1 MRGNVL
7 PSLPPALPSELIEV
21 LVKHSTVRIERILSK
36 GHTSPESGWYDQDE
50 SEWVIV
56 LRGRGRLQFDD
67 GEEVDL
73 DAGDWI
79 DIPAHRKHR
88 VAWTDPDAVTVWL
101 AVFYRAS
108 RRGRAARRA

>member
-1 MRGNVL
+1 MRAATGRIFAAIPETVDT
-7 PSLPPALPSELIEV
+7 ERFEQ
-21 LVKHSTVRIERILSK
+21 LVSAKTVRIECILSH

-67 GEEVDL
+67 GEEVEL
-73 DAGDWI
+73 DADDWI

-88 VAWTDPDAVTVWL
+88 VAWTDPDVVTVWL
-101 AVFYRAS
+101 AVFYRESA
-108 RRGRAARRA
+108 